1 MTDLSNHVA
10 LITGASRGIGAA
22 TAHEF
27 ARQGAKVVLAA
38 RSTGDIDKHA
48 AAIRSEGGKALA
60 VACDVSDYDQVKAAV
75 RQAEEA
81 FGVVSILI
89 NNAGIIDPIAR
100 LDESDPDAWSRLI
113 DINVKGVYHGA
124 RAVLPGMQKAG
135 GGTIINISSGAATNT
150 LEGWSAYCTSKA
162 AVLMLTRM
170 LHKEYGEQGIRSL
183 GLSPG
188 TVATEMQVQIKSSG
202 INPVSQLDP
211 SVHIPADW
219 PAKTLAWMCTAEADD
234 HLGGDISLRDETIRK
249 AVGLA

>member
-22 TAHEF
+22 TAHEL

-38 RSTGDIDKHA
+38 RSTGDIEQHA
-48 AAIRSEGGKALA
+48 DAITSDGGQALA
-60 VACDVSDYDQVKAAV
+60 VACDVSDYAQVEAAV
-75 RQAEEA
+75 QEAENA
-81 FGVVSILI
+81 FGTVTILV

-100 LDESDPDAWSRLI
+100 LDETEPGAWGKLI

-170 LHKEYGEQGIRSL
+170 LHKEYGDQSIRAL

-188 TVATEMQVQIKSSG
+188 TVATEMQVQIKTSG

-219 PAKTLAWMCTAEADD
+219 PARTLAWMCTPAADD
-234 HLGGDISLRDETIRK
+234 YLGGDISLRDEMIRK
-249 AVGLA
+249 SVGLI